1 MSQQSMWPD
10 GRESAACFTFD
21 LDGEEVWIADLQAAG
36 LPGVLSQGT
45 YGPKVAVPL
54 ILDIL
59 RRHSYASNLMDD
71 IRPYQH
77 PGTSL
82 IELPVHWL
90 LDDAAHFSF
99 SLGNFDKTIRSAAE
113 VRQLWS
119 EEASGIAGLGGI
131 AVWTFHPQVIGRP
144 GRLPLLDELIAAAV
158 ADSSV
163 WVARADEIARVAA
176 LHQAGPDRARSGR
189 TS

>member
-36 LPGVLSQGT
+36 
-45 YGPKVAVPL
+45 
-54 ILDIL
+54 
-59 RRHSYASNLMDD
+59 
-71 IRPYQH
+71 
-77 PGTSL
+77 
-82 IELPVHWL
+82 
-90 LDDAAHFSF
+90 
-99 SLGNFDKTIRSAAE
+99 
-113 VRQLWS
+113 
-119 EEASGIAGLGGI
+119 
-131 AVWTFHPQVIGRP
+131 
-144 GRLPLLDELIAAAV
+144 RLPLLDELTAATV